1 MLTPVS
7 TLYPNKKERELT
19 ELERAILARKREGL
33 LIRTRDVVK
42 KKKGRQKNEYQ
53 YNSKTN

>member
-33 LIRTRDVVK
+33 LIQTRDVVK
-42 KKKGRQKNEYQ
+42 KKKGR
-53 YNSKTN
+53 